1 MLATNATGTSKLKP
15 LVIGHYE
22 HPRCF
27 KNINMSMLPVTYK
40 SNSKAWMRHDIFEN
54 WLRDLDYKL
63 HMEQRKILLLIDNA
77 SSHTNPGHIDDEND
91 NNNQDQ
97 IQTQGIRLTNIKLQ
111 YLPPNTTAHLQPCD
125 AGIINNFKV

>member
-1 MLATNATGTSKLKP
+1 MLATNAIGTSKLKP
-15 LVIGHYE
+15 LVIGKYE

-27 KNINMSMLPVTYK
+27 KNINMLMLPVTYK
-40 SNSKAWMRHDIFEN
+40 ANSKAWMRHDIFEN
-54 WLRDLDYKL
+54 WLRDLDYKFRL
-63 HMEQRKILLLIDNA
+63 EQRQIILLIDNA

-91 NNNQDQ
+91 NNDDQDL

-125 AGIINNFKV
+125 AGIINNF

>member
-1 MLATNATGTSKLKP
+1 LTVLLATNATGTSKLKP
-15 LVIGHYE
+15 LVIGKYE

-54 WLRDLDYKL
+54 WLKDLDHKFQ
-63 HMEQRKILLLIDNA
+63 MEHRKILLLVDNA
-77 SSHTNPGHIDDEND
+77 ASHTNPGHIDDD
-91 NNNQDQ
+91 DHQDQ
-97 IQTQGIRLTNIKLQ
+97 IQTHLKNIKLQ